1 MNYSCPC
8 SSLCGGGG
16 SLGGLALRS
25 RGGTLVRL
33 FMVRSGQVCV
43 CSPLRVHLQ
52 HVSSRAVLRV
62 DARHALPV
70 CLTVLVVRGSSHVH
84 LRCLI
89 RVQGRQL

>member
-8 SSLCGGGG
+8 SCLCGGGGG

-33 FMVRSGQVCV
+33 FVGVCGPPFK
-43 CSPLRVHLQ
+43 SMQ
-52 HVSSRAVLRV
+52 HVSSRAVLRA

-70 CLTVLVVRGSSHVH
+70 CLTVLVVRASSHAH